1 MRLPFSILR
10 NKKKEKQFFSVVLM
24 TKWKKALKQ
33 NRKYAFPWLP
43 FTQVIFVAIYK
54 NNVFK
59 TESSVATVFSSL
71 G

>member
-1 MRLPFSILR
+1 
-10 NKKKEKQFFSVVLM
+10 M